1 MGKILPYSFSKI
13 RQEQEERLGGA
24 QLRVDY
30 EASFDCPGEQGEEE
44 QEGGEQEDLLNDV
57 LEDFAR
63 SREEEPQTN
72 LTRYQPS
79 FRAQIG
85 QDRTLK
91 PQDSSPLKDVGV
103 NEFEV
108 MVDENLDQIH
118 FGIENENQQ
127 EIHTLRKQ
135 SLKGVELELEQ
146 WLLEEEEILR
156 RKEEEGEKEI
166 GKLYWEEVG
175 SLEEKDE
182 KLGSL
187 EKEELGSLVCEEMG
201 SLAHEDLGSLICGEL
216 ASLEE
221 GKKEEEEEKEEMVK
235 LEERDEDCEVRLRR
249 RSLSSESSPSNY
261 RLSETFCDEIFSEL
275 VKTSTFPRGIH
286 GLLAASLGREQE
298 QEQEQDQ
305 GLLGR
310 KEGMECA
317 RYMLPLAAAL

>member
-72 LTRYQPS
+72 LTQYQPT

-91 PQDSSPLKDVGV
+91 PQDSSPLKVVEV

-127 EIHTLRKQ
+127 EINTLRKQ

-146 WLLEEEEILR
+146 WLLEEEEKLR
-156 RKEEEGEKEI
+156 RKEKEEI

-175 SLEEKDE
+175 SLEQKDE

-187 EKEELGSLVCEEMG
+187 DKEEPGSLVCEEMG
-201 SLAHEDLGSLICGEL
+201 SLSHEDLGSLICGEL

-298 QEQEQDQ
+298 QDQ
-305 GLLGR
+305 GVLGR
-310 KEGMECA
+310 QEEMECA